1 MGKTLTTH
9 FTQEQNAFL
18 SFVRNYPRILDM
30 FYLTGGTALSACYF
44 NHRLSEDIDL
54 FTRQSFRQESV
65 VSMMK
70 DIAKQMKATAHFTI
84 VDTSLRYDLSLPDKR
99 KLKVDFVHYEFD
111 QLKKSNNL
119 EGLAVDN
126 IEDIAVNKL
135 LTISQRTA
143 SKDYVDLYFILQ
155 EFTFWDLRL
164 GVEHKFGME
173 IESLYLASLLKN
185 VDSLDTLPI
194 MKKKLSLETLKTFFL
209 AEAKKLALPLTKP

>member
-9 FTQEQNAFL
+9 FTQEQDEFL
-18 SFVRNYPRILDM
+18 SIVRKYPRILDM
-30 FYLTGGTALSACYF
+30 FYLTGGTALSAYYF

-54 FTRQSFRQESV
+54 FTRQSFRQESI

-84 VDTSLRYDLSLPDKR
+84 VDTSLRYDLSLLDKR

-119 EGLAVDN
+119 DGLAVDS

-155 EFTFWDLRL
+155 QFTFWDLRL

-185 VDSLDTLPI
+185 VDTLDTLPI

-209 AEAKKLALPLTKP
+209 EEAKKLALPMLKP

>member
-9 FTQEQNAFL
+9 FTQEQDEFL
-18 SFVRNYPRILDM
+18 SIVRKYPQILDM

-54 FTRQSFRQESV
+54 FTRQLFRQESI

-111 QLKKSNNL
+111 QLKKSYNL
-119 EGLAVDN
+119 DDLAIDSL
-126 IEDIAVNKL
+126 EDIAVNKL

-155 EFTFWDLRL
+155 QFTFWDLRL

-185 VDSLDTLPI
+185 VDLLTDMPI

-209 AEAKKLALPLTKP
+209 AETKKLALPMTKP

>member
-99 KLKVDFVHYEFD
+99 KLKIDFVHYEFD